1 MSWAVEVFKG
11 VKWEV
16 TVVVALTLDVLGVE
30 ELVGREKREVFPPW
44 VLSSR
49 AALRVDQ
56 NGKKMVRPFQDY
68 VPNQKY

>member
-49 AALRVDQ
+49 GEFLGV
-56 NGKKMVRPFQDY
+56 
-68 VPNQKY
+68 